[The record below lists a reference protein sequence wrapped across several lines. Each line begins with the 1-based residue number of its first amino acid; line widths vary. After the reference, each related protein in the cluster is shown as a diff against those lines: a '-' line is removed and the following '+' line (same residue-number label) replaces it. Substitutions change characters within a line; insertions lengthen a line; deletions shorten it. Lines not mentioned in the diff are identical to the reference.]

1 LDGTEHHPPPA
12 SREVAVLTAG
22 PVATVAPTLVT
33 LAALALGPASSA
45 DAVASIPEPTAT
57 AQAALATVC
66 VALAPVRAPAL
77 EPVGVACAAVV
88 LVHTDLLSGT
98 FRARLGLPGGP

>member
-1 LDGTEHHPPPA
+1 M
-12 SREVAVLTAG
+12 LTAG

-33 LAALALGPASSA
+33 LAALALGPAPSSGA
-45 DAVASIPEPTAT
+45 AAAIPEPTAT
-57 AQAALATVC
+57 AQAGLAAVC

-88 LVHTDLLSGT
+88 LVHTDLLSSS